1 MVMSGNGVESGGRRR
16 CAFTLIRRAFGWKI
30 ATLMVTT
37 HPENS
42 LHAVC
47 AACNAVNRIPAQRTG
62 KEINCGKCH
71 LPLFGTAPPSVN
83 QAAFTAQISKS
94 DVPVI
99 VDFWA
104 PWCGPCKAMAPAFA
118 QVCMR
123 LGSRAR
129 CIKVNT
135 EEEQALGAQYGI
147 RSIPTLAI
155 FQSGKEIARISGA
168 LPAANLEQWING
180 HISTISSATVP

>member
-1 MVMSGNGVESGGRRR
+1 MEDQ
-16 CAFTLIRRAFGWKI
+16 
-30 ATLMVTT
+30 
-37 HPENS
+37 

-47 AACNAVNRIPAQRTG
+47 ASCNAVNRIPAQRHG

-71 LPLFGTAPPSVN
+71 LPLFGSAPLSVDH
-83 QAAFTAQISKS
+83 AAFSAQISKS

-118 QVCMR
+118 QVSARMDA
-123 LGSRAR
+123 RAR
-129 CIKVNT
+129 FIKVNT
-135 EEEQALGAQYGI
+135 DEEQSLGAQYGI

-155 FQSGKEIARISGA
+155 FQSGKEIARMSGA
-168 LPAANLEQWING
+168 MPAASLEQWVDS
-180 HISTISSATVP
+180 HIAR

>member
-1 MVMSGNGVESGGRRR
+1 ME
-16 CAFTLIRRAFGWKI
+16 KQ
-30 ATLMVTT
+30 
-37 HPENS
+37 

-47 AACNAVNRIPAQRTG
+47 ASCNAVNRIPPERNG

-71 LPLFGTAPPSVN
+71 LPLFGTAPMSVS
-83 QAAFTAQISKS
+83 QAAFLAQISKS
-94 DVPVI
+94 DVPVV

-118 QVCMR
+118 QVSANIN
-123 LGSRAR
+123 SRAR
-129 CIKVNT
+129 FIKVNT
-135 EEEQALGAQYGI
+135 DEEQTLGAQFGI

-168 LPAANLEQWING
+168 MPASNLEHWVTS
-180 HISTISSATVP
+180 HIV